1 MDALIAFGVNWKLL
15 LIQGVN
21 FGLLLV
27 LLYRYLY
34 KPLFALIEK
43 RQRVIEKGLSDAA
56 SAKLEKEKVEEE
68 RDGILQAS
76 REEGGKIVDT
86 LRKQALE
93 QERQM
98 MHAAEEK
105 SHAHLAEAIAKAKDE
120 REHILRETEKDITR
134 MAILSAE
141 KILQGKVPNA

>member
-34 KPLFALIEK
+34 KPLFAILEK

-56 SAKLEKEKVEEE
+56 SAKLEKEKTEQE
-68 RDGILQAS
+68 RESILQES
-76 REEGGKIVDT
+76 RQEAGRTSEE
-86 LRKQALE
+86 LRKQAVE
-93 QERQM
+93 RERQIL
-98 MHAAEEK
+98 HAAEEK
-105 SHAHLAEAIAKAKDE
+105 SHAVLAEAAVKVADE
-120 REHILRETEKDITR
+120 REYILRETEKDITR
-134 MAILSAE
+134 MAILAAE
-141 KILQGKVPNA
+141 KILQGKTTNA

>member
-21 FGLLLV
+21 FGLLLI

-56 SAKLEKEKVEEE
+56 SAKLEKEKVEGE

-93 QERQM
+93 NEREM
-98 MHAAEEK
+98 LHAAQEK
-105 SHAHLAEAIAKAKDE
+105 SHAVLSEAIAKAADE
-120 REHILRETEKDITR
+120 REYILREAEKDITR
-134 MAILSAE
+134 MAVLAAE
-141 KILQGKVPNA
+141 KILQGKAH

>member
-1 MDALIAFGVNWKLL
+1 MDALIAFGVNWKFR
-15 LIQGVN
+15 LIQWVN
-21 FGLLLV
+21 FGLLLI

-56 SAKLEKEKVEEE
+56 SAKLEKEKVEGE

-93 QERQM
+93 NEREM
-98 MHAAEEK
+98 LHAAQEK
-105 SHAHLAEAIAKAKDE
+105 SHAVLSEAIAKAADE
-120 REHILRETEKDITR
+120 REYILREAEKDITR
-134 MAILSAE
+134 MAVLAAE
-141 KILQGKVPNA
+141 KILQGKAHNA

>member
-21 FGLLLV
+21 FGLLLI

-56 SAKLEKEKVEEE
+56 AAKLEKEKTEGE
-68 RDGILQAS
+68 RDGILEAS
-76 REEGGKIVDT
+76 RTEGGHIVDT

-93 QERQM
+93 QEREIL
-98 MHAAEEK
+98 HAAEEK
-105 SHAHLAEAIAKAKDE
+105 KHAVLADAIAKAEDE
-120 REHILRETEKDITR
+120 REYILRETEKDITR
-134 MAILSAE
+134 MAVLAAE
-141 KILQGKVPNA
+141 KILQGKAHNA